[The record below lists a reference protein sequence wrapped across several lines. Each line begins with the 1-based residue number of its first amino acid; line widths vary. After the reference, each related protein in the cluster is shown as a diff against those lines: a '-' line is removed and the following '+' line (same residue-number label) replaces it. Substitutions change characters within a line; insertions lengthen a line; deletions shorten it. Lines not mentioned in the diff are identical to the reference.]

1 MSRFLPD
8 RFTMMLVATVI
19 LASLL
24 PISGEPAHYF
34 SIATKC
40 AIALLFFLHGAR
52 LSRDVVVAGMLHWRL
67 HIVILLVTFGIFPL
81 LGLAVGYIP
90 DSILPQPL
98 YMGVLFLC
106 VLPST
111 VQSSIAFTS
120 MAGGNVPAAICAAS
134 ASNIFGMFLTPLLVG
149 FLFTVGGHGGG
160 FSLDAFG
167 QIFLQLLLPFIAGQ
181 ALQPWIGKWIRAR
194 KTLLAPVDRGSIL
207 MVVYLAFSDAVVE
220 GIWNQF
226 TLRDIGVVIGI
237 NMVLLT
243 LVLCLTTFGSR
254 LLGFKKEDEITITFC
269 GSKKSLASGV
279 PMAGAIFAGQSIGA
293 IVLPIMLFHQIQLMA
308 CAVIAQHYAKK
319 AKEAEAAKI
328 AAPVADAPEAA
339 AIAAKTAS

>member
-19 LASLL
+19 VASLL
-24 PISGEPAHYF
+24 PISGVPAHYF

-52 LSRDVVVAGMLHWRL
+52 LARDVVVAGILHWRL
-67 HIVILLVTFGIFPL
+67 HLAILLVTFGLFPL
-81 LGLAVGYIP
+81 LGVGLGYIP
-90 DSILPQPL
+90 ESILPAPL
-98 YMGVLFLC
+98 YLGVLFLC

-120 MAGGNVPAAICAAS
+120 MAGGNVPAAICSAS

-149 FLFTVGGHGGG
+149 LLFTVGGQGGG
-160 FSLDAFG
+160 FSLDAFA

-181 ALQPWIGKWIRAR
+181 LLQPWIGDWIRAR
-194 KTLLAPVDRGSIL
+194 KTLLSPVDRGSIL
-207 MVVYLAFSDAVVE
+207 MVVYLAFSEAVIE
-220 GIWNQF
+220 GIWKEF
-226 TLRDIGVVIGI
+226 TLRDIAVLIGI
-237 NMVLLT
+237 NMLL
-243 LVLCLTTFGSR
+243 LAVVLCVTMFGSR

-308 CAVIAQHYAKK
+308 CAVIAQRYANR
-319 AKEAEAAKI
+319 AKEKSQR
-328 AAPVADAPEAA
+328 VADELVLPEA
-339 AIAAKTAS
+339 

>member
-19 LASLL
+19 VASLL

-52 LSRDVVVAGMLHWRL
+52 LARDVVVAGILHWRL
-67 HIVILLVTFGIFPL
+67 HLAILLVTFGLFPL
-81 LGLAVGYIP
+81 LGVGLGYIP
-90 DSILPQPL
+90 ESILPAPL
-98 YMGVLFLC
+98 YLGVLFLC

-120 MAGGNVPAAICAAS
+120 MAGGNVPAAICSAS

-149 FLFTVGGHGGG
+149 LLFTVGGQGGG
-160 FSLDAFG
+160 FSLDAFA

-181 ALQPWIGKWIRAR
+181 LLQPWIGDWIRAR
-194 KTLLAPVDRGSIL
+194 KTLLSPVDRGSIL
-207 MVVYLAFSDAVVE
+207 MVVYLAFSEAVIE
-220 GIWNQF
+220 GIWKEF
-226 TLRDIGVVIGI
+226 TLRDIAVLIGI
-237 NMVLLT
+237 NMLL
-243 LVLCLTTFGSR
+243 LAVVLCVTMFGSR

-308 CAVIAQHYAKK
+308 CAVIAQRYANR
-319 AKEAEAAKI
+319 AKEKSQR
-328 AAPVADAPEAA
+328 VADELVLPEA
-339 AIAAKTAS
+339 

>member
-1 MSRFLPD
+1 MTRFLPD

-19 LASLL
+19 VASLL

-52 LSRDVVVAGMLHWRL
+52 LARDVVVAGILHWRL
-67 HIVILLVTFGIFPL
+67 HLAILLVTFGLFPL
-81 LGLAVGYIP
+81 LGVGLGYIP
-90 DSILPQPL
+90 ESILPAPL
-98 YMGVLFLC
+98 YLGVLFLC

-120 MAGGNVPAAICAAS
+120 MAGGNVPAAICSAS

-149 FLFTVGGHGGG
+149 LLFTVGGQGGG
-160 FSLDAFG
+160 FSLDAFA

-181 ALQPWIGKWIRAR
+181 LLQPWIGDWIRAR
-194 KTLLAPVDRGSIL
+194 KTLLSPVDRGSIL
-207 MVVYLAFSDAVVE
+207 MVVYLAFSEAVIE
-220 GIWNQF
+220 GIWKEF
-226 TLRDIGVVIGI
+226 TLRDIAVLIGI
-237 NMVLLT
+237 NMLL
-243 LVLCLTTFGSR
+243 LAVVLCVTMFGSR

-308 CAVIAQHYAKK
+308 CAVIAQRYANR
-319 AKEAEAAKI
+319 AKEKSQRI
-328 AAPVADAPEAA
+328 ADELVLPEA
-339 AIAAKTAS
+339 

>member
-8 RFTMMLVATVI
+8 RFTLMLISTVI

-24 PISGEPAHYF
+24 PISGEPAAYF
-34 SIATKC
+34 GLATKL

-52 LSRDVVVAGMLHWRL
+52 LARDVVIAGILHWRL
-67 HIVILLVTFGIFPL
+67 HLVILLVTFGLFPL
-81 LGLAVGYIP
+81 IGVALGYIP
-90 DSILPQPL
+90 ESILPAPL

-120 MAGGNVPAAICAAS
+120 MAGGNVPAAICSAS

-149 FLFTVGGHGGG
+149 LLFTVGGHGGG

-181 ALQPWIGKWIRAR
+181 ALQPWIGDWIRSR
-194 KTLLAPVDRGSIL
+194 KKLLAPVDRGSIL
-207 MVVYLAFSDAVVE
+207 MVVYLAFSEAVIE
-220 GIWNQF
+220 GIWQQF
-226 TLRDIGVVIGI
+226 TLRDIGVVVAI
-237 NMVLLT
+237 NIVLLA
-243 LVLCLTTFGSR
+243 VILCITMFGSR
-254 LLGFKKEDEITITFC
+254 LLGFNKQDEITITFC

-308 CAVIAQHYAKK
+308 CAVIAQRYAR
-319 AKEAEAAKI
+319 AAK
-328 AAPVADAPEAA
+328 AAQAEPAN
-339 AIAAKTAS
+339 AKTALT